1 MFELEKIKYVEII
14 LFVLICSL
22 LFLFILKKNKEGFI
36 NEKQDIAIYTG
47 NDIFDDFYSKIYDKL
62 LFDDT
67 KLNFEIDHIFQNQ
80 NQNQNKMKN
89 YNVLDIGC
97 GTGHHINKLTNLNI
111 KCIGID
117 NSKAMI
123 AKSQNKFP
131 KSKFKLANAM
141 SSLEFPEHTFSH
153 ILCLHFTI
161 YYFKDKRHFLENC
174 FHWLKPNGVLILH
187 LVNIKKFNIVLPNA
201 KPFMKSHKKT
211 NQNIIMFDKLNY
223 RSKFISDTNIN
234 FNTLRLDEPNIIFKE
249 IFKFTDTNKVRIN
262 EHKLFM
268 SSQNAIINSA
278 LEVGFMLKTYI
289 EINIDTYNYN
299 YLYTLEK
306 PN

>member
-22 LFLFILKKNKEGFI
+22 LFLFVLKKNKEGFI
-36 NEKQDIAIYTG
+36 NEKQEIAIYTG

-67 KLNFEIDHIFQNQ
+67 KLNFEIDHIFQ

-131 KSKFKLANAM
+131 KSNFKLANAM

-187 LVNIKKFNIVLPNA
+187 LVNIKKINIVLPNA

-223 RSKFISDTNIN
+223 RSKFINDTNIN
-234 FNTLRLDEPNIIFKE
+234 FNTLRLDEPNVIFKE

>member
-36 NEKQDIAIYTG
+36 NEKQEIAIYTG

-131 KSKFKLANAM
+131 KSNFKLANAM

-223 RSKFISDTNIN
+223 RSKFISDTNVN
-234 FNTLRLDEPNIIFKE
+234 FNTLRLDEPNVIFKE

-278 LEVGFMLKTYI
+278 FEVGFMLKTYI